1 MGASNLHTGQED
13 VIEAQEQPRDQ
24 WGTKLGFILA
34 AVGSAI
40 GLGNIWRYPY
50 IAYENGGG
58 AFLLP
63 YFIAIVT
70 AGIPVLILE
79 YTLGNRSGHAAP
91 FAFRSIS
98 RRWEWLGWWQIAVAF
113 FIVTYYIVIIGWV
126 LSYIWFS
133 FGTQWGDDTGAFFD
147 EYLGTSE
154 SFWQVGGIQFNVLLA
169 VVIAW
174 AVVYAIL
181 LRGVRRGIET
191 ASKILIPTLIVML
204 VIITI
209 RGLTLPGAVEGLNV
223 LLTPDFSQLTNGSVW
238 VAAYG
243 QVFFSLSVGFSI
255 MIAYS
260 SYLSRRTDLTNS
272 AFIVGLSNCGFE
284 FLAAL
289 GVFSV
294 LGFLSVQQGVPVTEV
309 VESGIGLAFVTFPE
323 IINQLPALNS
333 FFGLMFFGALFFAG
347 ITSAVSILEC
357 SIAGVREKFNLSRGT
372 AVTWVCGLAALVS
385 LLYVTR
391 GGLFYLDVVD
401 RFVNNYG
408 IVTAALVEVIF
419 IAWVARRLGVFQD
432 YANERSYFRA
442 GRWWIVFLSIITPAL
457 LGIVTLY
464 NLYFEVTTP
473 YADYPWS
480 GLLVFGFGVAILCVV
495 VGFILQNVR
504 SRDPESTGTGQPEE
518 SEAR

>member
-1 MGASNLHTGQED
+1 M
-13 VIEAQEQPRDQ
+13 
-24 WGTKLGFILA
+24 
-34 AVGSAI
+34 GSAI

-79 YTLGNRSGHAAP
+79 YTLGNRSRHAAP
-91 FAFRSIS
+91 FAFRSVS
-98 RRWEWLGWWQIAVAF
+98 RRWEWLGWWQIAVSF
-113 FIVTYYIVIIGWV
+113 MIITYYIVIIGWV

-133 FGTQWGDDTGAFFD
+133 IGTQWGDDTNTFFN
-147 EYLGTSE
+147 EYIGVSE
-154 SFWQVGGIQFNVLLA
+154 SFWQIGGIQWNVLLA

-174 AVVYAIL
+174 AITYAIL
-181 LRGVRRGIET
+181 LRGVSKGIEV
-191 ASKILIPTLIVML
+191 ASKILIPALILMIL
-204 VIITI
+204 IITI

-243 QVFFSLSVGFSI
+243 QVFFSIGVGFSI

-260 SYLSRRTDLTNS
+260 SYLPRRSDLTNS

-294 LGFLSVQQGVPVTEV
+294 LGFLAVQQNVPVTEV
-309 VESGIGLAFVTFPE
+309 VDSGIGLAFVTFPQ
-323 IINQLPALNS
+323 IINQLPALSS

-357 SIAGVREKFNLSRGT
+357 SIAGVREKFDMRRTT
-372 AVTWVCGLAALVS
+372 AVNWVCGLAALVS
-385 LLYVTR
+385 LLYVTQ
-391 GGLFYLDVVD
+391 GGLFYLDVID
-401 RFVNNYG
+401 RFMNNYG
-408 IVTAALVEVIF
+408 LVAAALVEVIF
-419 IAWVARRLGVFQD
+419 IALIARRLGVFQD

-442 GRWWIVFLSIITPAL
+442 GRWWVVFLSIVTPIL
-457 LGIVTLY
+457 LGAVTLF
-464 NLYFEVTTP
+464 NLYNEVTTP
-473 YADYPWS
+473 YGDYPWS
-480 GLLVFGFGVAILCVV
+480 GLLILGFGLAILCVA
-495 VGFILQNVR
+495 VGFIMQSVK
-504 SRDPESTGTGQPEE
+504 SRGPESAEVVEE
-518 SEAR
+518 ERSETR